1 MSAQPSSSRH
11 DPQRRG
17 RIGTLVA
24 GLDVALLVA
33 SVGALIAGGL
43 LVAVGLP
50 SWAHA
55 VWALAAGAGALVTAW
70 RLAEAVRRRQVG
82 VDVIALLALVGALMV
97 GEYLAGAVIAVMLAS
112 GRSLEAWAAG
122 RARRELEG
130 LVARVPRIAHRHDG
144 AATVDVPVDAVG
156 VGDVV
161 LVKPGE
167 VIPVDGRVE
176 VGAAVVDESALTGE
190 PLPVERDVGEALR
203 SGTVNAGG
211 PIELRATTIAA
222 ESTYA
227 GVVRLV
233 ASAEAARRT
242 DGAVDASAEATS
254 RTTAA

>member
-1 MSAQPSSSRH
+1 MNAEPTSSS
-11 DPQRRG
+11 DDVADRG
-17 RIGTLVA
+17 RVRTLVA
-24 GLDVALLVA
+24 GLDVALLIA

-43 LVAVGLP
+43 LVAAGLP
-50 SWAHA
+50 AWADA
-55 VWALAAGAGALVTAW
+55 VWALTASGGALVTGW
-70 RLAEAVRRRQVG
+70 RLAEAVRERQTG
-82 VDVIALLALVGALMV
+82 LDVIALLALVGALVV

-130 LVARVPRIAHRHDG
+130 LVARAPRIAHRRHG
-144 AATVDVPVDAVG
+144 AATIDAPVDEVE
-156 VGDVV
+156 VGDVL

-211 PIELRATTIAA
+211 PMELRATTLAA

-227 GVVRLV
+227 GVIRLV
-233 ASAEAARRT
+233 ASVEAS
-242 DGAVDASAEATS
+242 SAPSVRLAD
-254 RTTAA
+254 RYAWQFL